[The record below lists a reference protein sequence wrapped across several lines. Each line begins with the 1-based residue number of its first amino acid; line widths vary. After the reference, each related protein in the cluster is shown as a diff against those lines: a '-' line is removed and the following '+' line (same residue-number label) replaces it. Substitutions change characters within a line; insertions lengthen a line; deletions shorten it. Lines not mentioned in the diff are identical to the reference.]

1 MKRIRKRNKIQKRW
15 NQHSKPRRPSRY
27 ADYYERMMDPIWTQ
41 RWENDL
47 KRIKILKK
55 NILSLEPV
63 PQKKVQVIKT
73 VNHFVKL
80 IDLITSFVDQG
91 ILSCAPMY
99 KSEAADSFNEMIVS
113 FAARHESTLCYL
125 NKTEIGKT
133 VTTNSLYLGLFFEIA
148 DDDIKDNMQIKIHN
162 GVKYHVDV
170 DFSPISDWLN
180 RRVRTS
186 NGNLATISQS
196 TLSFL
201 IKEMERMLLETIDE
215 LLN

>member
-1 MKRIRKRNKIQKRW
+1 MQKRW

-55 NILSLEPV
+55 NILSLGPV
-63 PQKKVQVIKT
+63 PQKQVQVIKT

-80 IDLITSFVDQG
+80 IDLLTSFVDHG
-91 ILSCAPMY
+91 ILSCSPMD
-99 KSEAADSFNEMIVS
+99 KSESADAFNDMLISFV
-113 FAARHESTLCYL
+113 ARRESTLCYL
-125 NKTEIGKT
+125 NKTEVGKT
-133 VTTNSLYLGLFFEIA
+133 VTTNSLYLGLFFEITE
-148 DDDIKDNMQIKIHN
+148 DEVTDNIQTKTHN
-162 GVKYHVDV
+162 GTLYRVDV

-180 RRVRTS
+180 RRVLTS
-186 NGNLATISQS
+186 SGNLATISQ
-196 TLSFL
+196 TVLAFL
-201 IKEMERMLLETIDE
+201 IKEMETMLLKTIDE